1 MNFHSDEWIMGCLQ
15 DHYNESLEHFAPDNI
30 VCLILQGSQNYGLD
44 VPNSDIDTKLIV
56 TPSFKDIAMNH
67 KPVSTTHV
75 RENDEHVDFKDIRL
89 YIQTFRKQNLN
100 FLEILFSKYVIIN
113 KDYYEQWNRLVEAR
127 EQIARFN
134 VYRGVQSMKGI
145 AMEKYHALKHPY
157 PSKLDVLAKYSYDP
171 KQLHHLMRVEEYL
184 SRYIAGE
191 PYEDCLKPRDSKTL
205 VKVKQGCYNLEQ
217 AELIA
222 ERCITNI
229 TNMAEHAYQKFP
241 NTEDPEVNE
250 LLDDVQYEIMKIA
263 VKKEI
268 GD

>member
-1 MNFHSDEWIMGCLQ
+1 
-15 DHYNESLEHFAPDNI
+15 
-30 VCLILQGSQNYGLD
+30 
-44 VPNSDIDTKLIV
+44 
-56 TPSFKDIAMNH
+56 
-67 KPVSTTHV
+67 
-75 RENDEHVDFKDIRL
+75 
-89 YIQTFRKQNLN
+89 
-100 FLEILFSKYVIIN
+100 
-113 KDYYEQWNRLVEAR
+113 
-127 EQIARFN
+127 
-134 VYRGVQSMKGI
+134 MKGI

-184 SRYIAGE
+184 SRYIDGE